1 MPKVIGLTGNI
12 ACGKSAV
19 GQMLEARGIPVLDSD
34 LVVHEL
40 YDQDPKVKAAIL
52 EAFGTLDR
60 REIAKL
66 VFGDTKE
73 AKAKRKIL
81 EQIIHPAVDNKL
93 RQWIRENNHHP
104 LLFNLVPLIFEAGL
118 ESRYDYIVTV
128 LCPETQQLRRLKDR
142 HPNLSEEELFNRIHS
157 QMPQEEKALRSN
169 YVLDN
174 ASDLPYLE
182 SQVEL
187 LLQELGYKTSQM

>member
-19 GQMLEARGIPVLDSD
+19 GKILESRGIPVLDSD
-34 LVVHEL
+34 SVVHEL
-40 YDQDPKVKAAIL
+40 YDHDSRVQAAVL

-60 REIAKL
+60 SEIAKL
-66 VFGDTKE
+66 VFGDSKE
-73 AKAKRKIL
+73 AKDTRKSL
-81 EQIIHPAVDNKL
+81 EAIIHPAVDNKL
-93 RQWIRENNHHP
+93 RQWIRDHNHHP

-128 LCPETQQLRRLKDR
+128 LCPEDQQRTRLKNR
-142 HPNLSEEELFNRIHS
+142 QATLSDEEISKRIQS
-157 QMPQEEKALRSN
+157 QMSQEEKAVRSN

-174 ASDLPYLE
+174 SSGFEYLE
-182 SQVEL
+182 SQVNEL
-187 LLQELGYKTSQM
+187 LKELGENPF

>member
-19 GQMLEARGIPVLDSD
+19 GKILESKGIPVLDSD
-34 LVVHEL
+34 SVVHEL
-40 YDQDPKVKAAIL
+40 YDHDLRVRAAVL

-60 REIAKL
+60 SEIAKL
-66 VFGDTKE
+66 VFGDTQE
-73 AKAKRKIL
+73 AKVKRKTL
-81 EQIIHPAVDNKL
+81 ESIIHPAVDTKF
-93 RQWIRENNHHP
+93 RDWIRENNHYP

-128 LCPETQQLRRLKDR
+128 LCPEDQQRARLKNRQASLND
-142 HPNLSEEELFNRIHS
+142 EEISKRIRS
-157 QMPQEEKALRSN
+157 QMPQVEKAVRSN

-174 ASDLPYLE
+174 SANFEYLE
-182 SQVEL
+182 SQVNEL
-187 LLQELGYKTSQM
+187 LKELGENPF

>member
-19 GQMLEARGIPVLDSD
+19 GKILESHGIPVLDSD
-34 LVVHEL
+34 TVVHEL
-40 YDQDPKVKAAIL
+40 YAQDPKVRAAVL
-52 EAFGTLDR
+52 ETFGTLDR
-60 REIAKL
+60 SGIAKL
-66 VFGDTKE
+66 VFGETKE

-81 EQIIHPAVDNKL
+81 EAIIHPAVDNKL
-93 RQWIRENNHHP
+93 RQWIRENNQHP

-128 LCPETQQLRRLKDR
+128 LCPEQQQLVRLR
-142 HPNLSEEELFNRIHS
+142 NRQPSLSEEERQKRIRS
-157 QMPQEEKALRSN
+157 QMPQKEKAQKSN

-174 ASDLPYLE
+174 SSDLANLE
-182 SQVEL
+182 SQVED
-187 LLQELGYKTSQM
+187 LLQILRK